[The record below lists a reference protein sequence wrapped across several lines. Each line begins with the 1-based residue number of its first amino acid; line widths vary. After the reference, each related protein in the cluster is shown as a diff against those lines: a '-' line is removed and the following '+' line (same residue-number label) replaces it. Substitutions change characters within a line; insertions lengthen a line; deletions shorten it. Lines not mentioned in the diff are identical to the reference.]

1 MFAIYKRELKSYFQ
15 SFIGLL
21 FIGVTLFFV
30 GLYFTV
36 NNLLYGYPYFSYAI
50 GSVIFVFI
58 ISIPILSM
66 RIMAEERRSKT
77 DQLILTAPVSVGG
90 IIIGKFLALLTI
102 FAIPTAVTCVYP
114 VIMSRFGSVP
124 MGECYLA
131 ILAFF
136 LFGMA
141 GIAIG
146 VLISSLTESQVIAAV
161 ISFIVLFLC
170 YMMSSICDLIS
181 STGNWLTKLLG
192 CLDMYTPFAELL
204 NGTLNLKSV
213 AYFVMLTG
221 LALFLSVQAVQ
232 KRRYSVSV
240 KTLSLGAYST
250 GMIAAAVAIVAVTNL
265 VLGELPVSWTS
276 IDVTSQKLFSLT
288 DQTKE
293 YVKNLQEDV
302 TIYVIV
308 AEDSRDTTL
317 GQTLQRFE
325 DLSEHIS
332 VEYIDPNVNPRFH
345 TQYTDNSI
353 TMNSLIVVSEK
364 RNKVIDYSDIYE
376 TGYDYDYYT
385 GSYSSN
391 TTGYDGEGQ
400 IMSALDFV
408 LTDEMPKLYMTSGHG
423 EASFSSSF
431 TAAVSKE
438 NVDYETINLM
448 NYDAVPEDAAC
459 LVVNGAVSDF
469 SSDDKNKV
477 LAYLEQGGN
486 VILITGYTDEE
497 MPNLEELLEYM
508 GLRLADGLVVEQDGG
523 NYYGNPYLLL
533 PNQTSSSYTVG
544 LYNTYY
550 VFAPYAQGILI
561 ADENAENM
569 TYTAFLSTSDKAFA
583 KADVNNLSDYNKNE
597 GDEDG
602 PFALGISAVK
612 DLEDGTQ
619 ASMVVYTSGQMFT
632 DEANSMVSGAN
643 LTLFTNTVSSFV
655 NHEVTVSVPV
665 KEYEVSY
672 LTVTQ
677 SDAVLIGLVTTIVL
691 PVGCLAAGFII
702 WFRRRKR

>member
-1 MFAIYKRELKSYFQ
+1 MLAIYKRELKAYFR

-21 FIGVTLFFV
+21 FIAVTLFFV
-30 GLYFTV
+30 SLYFTV
-36 NNLLYGYPYFSYAI
+36 NNMLYGYPYFSYAI
-50 GSVIFVFI
+50 GSVIFVFLI
-58 ISIPILSM
+58 TVPILSM
-66 RIMAEERRSKT
+66 RIMAEEKRSKT

-90 IIIGKFLALLTI
+90 IIMGKFLALVTI

-114 VIMSRFGSVP
+114 VVMSQFGSVP

-136 LFGMA
+136 LYGTA
-141 GIAIG
+141 AIAIG

-161 ISFIVLFLC
+161 VSFIVLFLC

-181 STGNWLTKLLG
+181 GTGNWLTKVLG

-204 NGTLNLKSV
+204 NGTLNLRSV

-232 KRRYSVSV
+232 KRRYSVSS

-250 GMIAAAVAIVAVTNL
+250 GMIAAAVAIVAVINL

-276 IDVTSQKLFSLT
+276 IDMTSQKLYSLT

-293 YVKNLQEDV
+293 YVKNMQEDV
-302 TIYVIV
+302 SIYVIA
-308 AEDSRDTTL
+308 AESGSDTTL

-325 DLSEHIS
+325 DLSEHIT

-345 TQYTDNSI
+345 TQYTDSSI
-353 TMNSLIVVSEK
+353 SMNSLIVVSDK
-364 RNKVIDYSDIYE
+364 RNKVIDYNDIYE
-376 TGYDYDYYT
+376 SSYDYDYYT
-385 GSYSSN
+385 GSYSSS

-400 IMSALDFV
+400 ILSALDFV
-408 LTDEMPKLYMTSGHG
+408 LSDEMPKLYMTGGHG
-423 EASFSSSF
+423 EYTLSSSF
-431 TAAVSKE
+431 TTAVSKE
-438 NVDYETINLM
+438 NVDYETINLLE
-448 NYDAVPEDAAC
+448 YDAVPEDAAC
-459 LVVNGAVSDF
+459 LLINGAVKDF
-469 SSDDKNKV
+469 SSDDKDKV
-477 LAYLEQGGN
+477 IDYLEKGGS
-486 VILITGYTDEE
+486 VILITGYTEE
-497 MPNLEELLEYM
+497 ETPNLDELLSYM
-508 GLRLADGLVVEQDGG
+508 GLSLAEGLVVEQDGN

-533 PNQTSSSYTVG
+533 PDQSYSSYTTG

-550 VFAPYAQGILI
+550 IFAPYAQGILI
-561 ADENAENM
+561 PDEE
-569 TYTAFLSTSDKAFA
+569 TEDISYDAFLTTSEKAFA
-583 KADVNNLSDYNKNE
+583 KADVNNLSDYKMNE
-597 GDEDG
+597 EDQNG

-612 DLEDGTQ
+612 ELSDGTQ
-619 ASMVVYTSGQMFT
+619 ATMVVYTSEQMFT
-632 DEANSMVSGAN
+632 DEADSMVSGAN
-643 LTLFTNTVSSFV
+643 LTLFTNTLGGFV

-665 KEYEVSY
+665 KDYEVSY

-677 SDAVLIGLVTTIVL
+677 SKAVLIGLLTTIII

>member
-36 NNLLYGYPYFSYAI
+36 HNLLYGYPYFSYAI

-58 ISIPILSM
+58 IAIPILSM

-90 IIIGKFLALLTI
+90 IIMGKFLALLTI
-102 FAIPTAVTCVYP
+102 FAVPTAITCVYP

-131 ILAFF
+131 VLAFF
-136 LFGMA
+136 LYGMA
-141 GIAIG
+141 AIAIG

-161 ISFIVLFLC
+161 ICFIVLFLC
-170 YMMSSICDLIS
+170 YMMSSICSLIS

-213 AYFVMLTG
+213 VYFVMLTG

-232 KRRYSVSV
+232 KRRYSVSS

-250 GMIAAAVAIVAVTNL
+250 GMIAVAVAIVAVINL

-276 IDVTSQKLFSLT
+276 IDVTSQKLYSLT

-293 YVKNLQEDV
+293 YVKNVQEDV
-302 TIYVIV
+302 TIYAIV
-308 AEDSRDTTL
+308 AEENKDTTV

-353 TMNSLIVVSEK
+353 TMNSLIVVSDK
-364 RNKVIDYSDIYE
+364 RSKVIDYNDLYE
-376 TGYDYDYYT
+376 TSYSYDYYT
-385 GSYSSN
+385 GGYSSS

-423 EASFSSSF
+423 EASFSSNF

-459 LVVNGAVSDF
+459 LVINGAVSDF
-469 SSDDKNKV
+469 SSDDKDKV
-477 LAYLEQGGN
+477 LAYLERGGN
-486 VILITGYTDEE
+486 VMLITAYTDQE
-497 MPNLEELLEYM
+497 MPNLEELLRYM
-508 GLRLADGLVVEQDGG
+508 GLDLANGLVVELDGS
-523 NYYGNPYLLL
+523 NYYGNPYLIL
-533 PNQTSSSYTVG
+533 PNQKSSSYTSG

-561 ADENAENM
+561 EDEDAEDM
-569 TYTAFLSTSDKAFA
+569 TYTTFLYTSDKAFA
-583 KADVNNLSDYNKNE
+583 KADINNLSDYNKNE
-597 GDEDG
+597 EDQDG

-612 DLEDGTQ
+612 DLGDDTQ
-619 ASMVVYTSGQMFT
+619 ASMVVYTSEQMFT

-643 LTLFTNTVSSFV
+643 LTLFANTVSGFA
-655 NHEVTVSVPV
+655 NHEITVSVPV

-677 SDAVLIGLVTTIVL
+677 SKAVLIGLVTTIVL
-691 PVGCLAAGFII
+691 PVGCLAAGFVI

>member
-1 MFAIYKRELKSYFQ
+1 MLAIYKRELKSYFH

-21 FIGVTLFFV
+21 FIAVTLFFV
-30 GLYFTV
+30 SLYFTV
-36 NNLLYGYPYFSYAI
+36 NNMLYGYPYFSYAI

-58 ISIPILSM
+58 IAVPILSM
-66 RIMAEERRSKT
+66 RIMAEEKRSKT

-90 IIIGKFLALLTI
+90 IIMGKFLALVTI

-136 LFGMA
+136 LYGMA
-141 GIAIG
+141 AIAIG

-170 YMMSSICDLIS
+170 YMMSSICNIIS
-181 STGNWLTKLLG
+181 STGNWLTKLLS
-192 CLDMYTPFAELL
+192 CLDMYTPFSELL
-204 NGTLNLKSV
+204 NGTLNLRSV
-213 AYFVMLTG
+213 AYFLMLTG

-232 KRRYSVSV
+232 KRRYSVSS

-250 GMIAAAVAIVAVTNL
+250 GMIAVAVAIVAVINL
-265 VLGELPVSWTS
+265 VLGELPASWTS
-276 IDVTSQKLFSLT
+276 IDVTAEKLYSLT

-293 YVKNLQEDV
+293 YVKNIQEDV
-302 TIYVIV
+302 SIYVIA
-308 AEDSRDTTL
+308 AESSSDTTL
-317 GQTLQRFE
+317 GQTLQRFD
-325 DLSEHIS
+325 DLSEHIA

-345 TQYTDNSI
+345 TQYTDSSI
-353 TMNSLIVVSEK
+353 SMNSLIVVSDK
-364 RNKVIDYSDIYE
+364 RNKVIDYNDIYE
-376 TGYDYDYYT
+376 TSYDYDYNT
-385 GSYSSN
+385 GSYSSS

-400 IMSALDFV
+400 ILSALDFV
-408 LTDEMPKLYMTSGHG
+408 LSDEMPKMYMTGGHG
-423 EASFSSSF
+423 EYTLSSTF
-431 TAAVSKE
+431 TGAVSKE
-438 NVDYETINLM
+438 NVDYETINLLE
-448 NYDAVPEDAAC
+448 YDAVPEDAAC
-459 LVVNGAVSDF
+459 LLINGAVKDF
-469 SSDDKNKV
+469 SSDDKDKV
-477 LAYLEQGGN
+477 IAYLEKGGN
-486 VILITGYTDEE
+486 VILITGYTEE
-497 MPNLEELLEYM
+497 ETPNLDELLNYM
-508 GLRLADGLVVEQDGG
+508 GLRLAEGLIVEQDGN

-533 PNQTSSSYTVG
+533 PNQSYSSYTTG

-550 VFAPYAQGILI
+550 VFAPYAQGILVP
-561 ADENAENM
+561 DEETENISYS
-569 TYTAFLSTSDKAFA
+569 TFLSTSDKAFA
-583 KADVNNLSDYNKNE
+583 KADVNNLTDYKKNE
-597 GDEDG
+597 EDQDG
-602 PFALGISAVK
+602 PFALGVSAVK
-612 DLEDGTQ
+612 ELSDGTQ
-619 ASMVVYTSGQMFT
+619 ATMVVYTSEQMFT

-643 LTLFTNTVSSFV
+643 LTLFTNSISGFV

-677 SDAVLIGLVTTIVL
+677 SKAVLIGLLTTIII